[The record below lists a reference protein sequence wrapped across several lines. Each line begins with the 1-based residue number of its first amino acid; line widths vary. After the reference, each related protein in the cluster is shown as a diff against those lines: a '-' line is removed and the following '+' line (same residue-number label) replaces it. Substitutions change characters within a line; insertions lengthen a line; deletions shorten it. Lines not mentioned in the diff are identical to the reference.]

1 MHHWEGPVHAL
12 REAQGAPPPRQSPLG
27 TAWKPSG
34 DLPLPRGARQP
45 ASKGR
50 QGAGS
55 EGLGI
60 VTLHPARPEP
70 PWQWASHETASGQ
83 REMETRMGTMETRTV
98 SHLRL
103 EPE

>member
-1 MHHWEGPVHAL
+1 M
-12 REAQGAPPPRQSPLG
+12 LG
-27 TAWKPSG
+27 TAWKLSG

-60 VTLHPARPEP
+60 VALPGLSRPG
-70 PWQWASHETASGQ
+70 SGPH
-83 REMETRMGTMETRTV
+83 TRQQVAGGRWK
-98 SHLRL
+98 LGRG
-103 EPE
+103 